1 MSMNAETPKER
12 PFAERRSTTLLA
24 TTQRAFWPLIR
35 LLLHRGIGY
44 PALAEALKSVF
55 IRVAQAEFPLL
66 GKRETDSRISLL
78 TGIHRRDVKR
88 LRDAARARSG
98 ATANDRDA
106 GPKTIPPA
114 TAEEISLSARV
125 IAIWTG
131 LPQYLD
137 ARGEPRPLPRLA
149 RKGGEHSFESLVRS
163 ISTDIR
169 PRALLDEWL
178 RRRAVTVDKEDRVC
192 LNLDAFMAQKDLD
205 EKAFYFAQNI
215 YDHLSAVA
223 HNLTGTQPP
232 FLERCVFYGALTPES
247 IAELTELARKEGMKA
262 LQSVN
267 RRALELKARDAG
279 NPAARSRMNFGL
291 YFFSTAGRPNPEVEP
306 ASPSDDEKPNA

>member
-1 MSMNAETPKER
+1 MSMNAETPNEK

-24 TTQRAFWPLIR
+24 TTQRAFWPLIK

-55 IRVAQAEFPLL
+55 IRVAQAEFPLH

-88 LRDAARARSG
+88 LRDASRARSRG
-98 ATANDRDA
+98 AGDDSAAT
-106 GPKTIPPA
+106 KTIAPA

-131 LPQYLD
+131 LPDYLD

-178 RRRAVTVDKEDRVC
+178 RRRAVTLDEEDRVC
-192 LNLDAFMAQKDLD
+192 LNVDAFMAQKDLD

-215 YDHLSAVA
+215 YDHLSAIA

-232 FLERCVFYGALTPES
+232 FLERCVFYGGLTPES
-247 IAELTELARKEGMKA
+247 IAELTDLARKEGMKA

-267 RRALELKARDAG
+267 RRALELKAGDAG

-291 YFFSTAGRPNPEVEP
+291 YFFSTAVRPSPEVEP
-306 ASPSDDEKPNA
+306 ASPSDHEEPNA